1 MILKIGMKI
10 IVRLLTLILVLS
22 ACNSVE
28 QGNPF
33 ELEDNLGTIVNRK
46 WSDYIY
52 KSHFKKMPLRDENID
67 MYSRLVKNET
77 GEFYVH
83 TNDVYVRNDTVI
95 WQGYNMPF
103 NYDEFLKLDS
113 LLLSNNPIEV
123 TGDFVPEDQF
133 MNRIYYFNSLYVQ
146 IEKSPGNYHVFFF
159 SVDY

>member
-1 MILKIGMKI
+1 
-10 IVRLLTLILVLS
+10 
-22 ACNSVE
+22 
-28 QGNPF
+28 
-33 ELEDNLGTIVNRK
+33 
-46 WSDYIY
+46 
-52 KSHFKKMPLRDENID
+52 
-67 MYSRLVKNET
+67 
-77 GEFYVH
+77 
-83 TNDVYVRNDTVI
+83 
-95 WQGYNMPF
+95 MPF